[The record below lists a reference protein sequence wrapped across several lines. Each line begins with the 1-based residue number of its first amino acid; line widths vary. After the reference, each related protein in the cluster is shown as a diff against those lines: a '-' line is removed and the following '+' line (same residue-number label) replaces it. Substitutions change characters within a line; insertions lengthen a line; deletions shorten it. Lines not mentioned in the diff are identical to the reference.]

1 MTQKLKSL
9 NHIPEFATDAG
20 IAGVINYINTG
31 NFPPALNNRQ
41 QQRYTQKFNGFVV
54 THGVLRYNPNP
65 TINLAV
71 CLNANK
77 QVVIQNIYN
86 NISRGLGQGLA
97 SFYHQVCSTHLNIS
111 KKETDEFLRKQGDY
125 LITRIPRQPRVN
137 KPIEASVPNE
147 RWAIDLIDMNAFQN
161 GHNKWIMVIIDYFS
175 NKIFARSMTNKRGA
189 TLRTTFETIM
199 NVNNTIPH
207 IIQGDGEFS
216 QGAFRQS
223 CITNNITLIKTSPHT
238 PTSNGKIERANREVR
253 KIIRAGFV
261 RNNNFVWSPHLASYI
276 ANINSQRNAR
286 SKQVPNSLW
295 VQGYTPLPAGHVRA
309 NGPLNDN
316 LNQQQ
321 RQDIQHAYILDR
333 TQRLLQ
339 TGNVARQFI
348 VGDLVR
354 IKLSIVSNPMR
365 ERVKKQ
371 ISVNLT
377 SVHYTPEVYT
387 VTRVRNFTGLRPPEY
402 YLMDA
407 LGNQL
412 MSGATPKVF
421 FGSDLLFVPPLAVNV
436 SLNPATTAH
445 ANQMNRL

>member
-1 MTQKLKSL
+1 M
-9 NHIPEFATDAG
+9 
-20 IAGVINYINTG
+20 
-31 NFPPALNNRQ
+31 
-41 QQRYTQKFNGFVV
+41 
-54 THGVLRYNPNP
+54 
-65 TINLAV
+65 
-71 CLNANK
+71 
-77 QVVIQNIYN
+77 
-86 NISRGLGQGLA
+86 
-97 SFYHQVCSTHLNIS
+97 
-111 KKETDEFLRKQGDY
+111 
-125 LITRIPRQPRVN
+125 
-137 KPIEASVPNE
+137 
-147 RWAIDLIDMNAFQN
+147 
-161 GHNKWIMVIIDYFS
+161 
-175 NKIFARSMTNKRGA
+175 
-189 TLRTTFETIM
+189 
-199 NVNNTIPH
+199 
-207 IIQGDGEFS
+207 
-216 QGAFRQS
+216 
-223 CITNNITLIKTSPHT
+223 
-238 PTSNGKIERANREVR
+238 
-253 KIIRAGFV
+253 

-295 VQGYTPLPAGHVRA
+295 AQGYTPLPAGHVRA

-387 VTRVRNFTGLRPPEY
+387 VTRVRNFAGLRPPEY

-421 FGSDLLFVPPLAVNV
+421 FGSDLIFVPPLAVNV
-436 SLNPATTAH
+436 SLNPATTAR